1 MALDTFF
8 KMMDRPGVEQ
18 VRQNQIQAQLDRKMA
33 NEKAQ
38 RNAIAELLTNRGK
51 QIANRR
57 NDLLNTKTALD
68 MAQFGKPTFGEVVQQ
83 PDGSFVQ
90 PQMDRAGRVTEIM
103 PVSGM
108 RARTLHPA
116 KKELAKFLP
125 PNVDPYTATD
135 KQYMEAAEAR
145 KRYKVETNPSYVFR
159 TEQREE
165 ERQAETVEKDKA
177 KDFASDTYDIA
188 QRLLDSSGLEA
199 AVGTFQGR
207 LPSFDSNTVDFEND
221 LEFLTSRLTKENLG
235 IMKGVLS
242 DNDIRILT
250 NIGAGELKLVGSED
264 RMRQGLKRVMN
275 KLAKAAR
282 RPLPYPE
289 LSSGTNDQGQQPNNQ
304 AQQPNAN
311 QRIQLN
317 GTNFS
322 IRQVSNDA

>member
-1 MALDTFF
+1 MALETFF
-8 KMMDRPGVEQ
+8 KVANRPGVEQ

-33 NEKAQ
+33 NEAAQ
-38 RNAIAELLTNRGK
+38 RNAIAELLNNQGK
-51 QIANRR
+51 RIANRR
-57 NDLLNTKTALD
+57 NNLANTDTALK
-68 MAQFGKPTFGEVVQQ
+68 MAQFGKPVFGDLVQQ

-90 PQMDRAGRVTEIM
+90 PKLDRQGRVTEVM
-103 PVSGM
+103 PVAGM

-116 KKELAKFLP
+116 KQALAEFLP

-135 KQYMEAAEAR
+135 KQYMEAAAAR

-188 QRLLDSSGLEA
+188 QRLLDSSGLED
-199 AVGTFQGR
+199 AVGTVQGR
-207 LPSFDSNTVDFEND
+207 LPSFDRDTVDFEND

-275 KLAKAAR
+275 KLAKASE
-282 RPLPYPE
+282 RPIPYPE
-289 LSSGTNDQGQQPNNQ
+289 LSSGTNLQGQQPNNQ
-304 AQQPNAN
+304 AQQPNTN